1 MRRLHSLR
9 AFDTNEQVQ
18 FHNAVS
24 LQDTFMR
31 VLSEFIS
38 DDVLSNLLIE
48 AYMQGD
54 HLRRIPHFQPK
65 VLQNYF
71 AERQQ

>member
-9 AFDTNEQVQ
+9 VFFDTNEQVQ

-38 DDVLSNLLIE
+38 
-48 AYMQGD
+48 G
-54 HLRRIPHFQPK
+54 RRTLEPFD
-65 VLQNYF
+65 
-71 AERQQ
+71 